1 MDAEYVI
8 FPLPYIQ
15 TVSAIPDF
23 VYQYRIGMSTQSMSI
38 ENMMKRCSQHER
50 VLKRI
55 MDFYDKHKTCAAA
68 EMIRDMA
75 ARLAVSQ
82 YKIYLSFPRSHK
94 TGMMAM
100 EKEIREKFPEVYS
113 QMKNPAVQ
121 VLRST
126 GYLTYGLVS
135 MAVRYARK

>member
-1 MDAEYVI
+1 MI

-94 TGMMAM
+94 TRMMEM

>member
-1 MDAEYVI
+1 MI
-8 FPLPYIQ
+8 FPLRFFQ

-68 EMIRDMA
+68 EMLRDMA

-94 TGMMAM
+94 TRMMEM